1 MLHPEGLGQGCFGD
15 QALDRCLFFD
25 YNDIKY
31 GADRLLLNQQILGQR
46 TVPCPIRKPNEM
58 DAGVDGFQFIAGG
71 GVGLDAHIVVTNTKP
86 VSSRANS
93 TSSGFAALRLNQ
105 VALIS

>member
-1 MLHPEGLGQGCFGD
+1 
-15 QALDRCLFFD
+15 
-25 YNDIKY
+25 
-31 GADRLLLNQQILGQR
+31 
-46 TVPCPIRKPNEM
+46 M
-58 DAGVDGFQFIAGG
+58 DAGVDGFQFVAGG